1 MSALTPRVRA
11 ALIVAVT
18 AVAYVAAAQFRL
30 SLAFADGTLALVS
43 PPSGITLAAV
53 LVWGPIA
60 LPGVF
65 IGALITNLAHGWHLA
80 FVVAA
85 AIGNSLEAAIAAHL
99 LRRVKFHP
107 AFDRVVDVALL
118 AAFAVVG
125 SLAAATIGVSALWA
139 TDVADLSPVRLWMA
153 WCVSDMLGMLIGAP
167 AVLALVRPGQLYQR
181 RYRVEQ
187 VAALGLV
194 IAAAYTTFATNLLAG
209 MAHLPLPYF
218 MLPLLM
224 WIAVRLGPGH
234 TAVATLIVSAI
245 AIAGTSAG
253 FGVFGSGP
261 VPQRVAMLLAYLV
274 LISLSSMVLA
284 AVGLER
290 DSAAR
295 RAWHLNE
302 ELERRVQQRTE
313 ELASAHDQ
321 LLERSL
327 GLETA
332 NRALEHQTSAM
343 RAQQLAALN
352 LAEDAQQA
360 HQMAVR
366 AERAL
371 ALQAE
376 ELRVARDTAEA
387 ATRTKSNFLATMS
400 HEIRT
405 PMNGIIGM
413 TDLLLESP
421 LTADQRE
428 QLITVQRSGN
438 ALLAI
443 INDILDFSKVEAGK
457 LVIESLPTEIRP
469 AIDDVLQLLR
479 PRALEKVLELSVEYA
494 PGLPEAIDTDP
505 GRLRQVLTNLVGN
518 AVKFTSAGRVRIHVA
533 MEPGAKTIR
542 FGVADTG
549 PGIPHDSQKHLF
561 QPFSQL
567 DVSTTRRFG
576 GTGLGLAICR
586 QLVDLLGGEIGVTS
600 PASERVAAG
609 GPGSIF
615 WFSLPARISTGV
627 ARSAARQT
635 VVVHAPDSR
644 TRSSLCRVLVAED
657 NPVNQMVIRAMLQKL
672 GIEPTL
678 VADGRQAVELVAEK
692 PFDLV
697 LMDCQMPVMDGFEA
711 TRTICARSGPRPVIV
726 AVTANAMAGDA
737 EFCRAAGMDDYIS
750 KPISVRELR
759 RVLAP
764 WIDEASLSVVATSP
778 TPDTT
783 HAA

>member
-1 MSALTPRVRA
+1 MMPTLTPRVRT
-11 ALIVAVT
+11 ALIVAAT
-18 AVAYVAAAQFRL
+18 AAAYVAAARFRV
-30 SLAFADGTLALVS
+30 SLAFADHTLALVS

-53 LVWGPIA
+53 LLWGPTA
-60 LPGVF
+60 LAGVI
-65 IGALITNLAHGWHLA
+65 IGALITNLAHGWNVA

-85 AIGNSLEAAIAAHL
+85 TIGNTLEAAIAAHL
-99 LRRVKFHP
+99 LRRVNFRGT
-107 AFDRVVDVALL
+107 FDRVADAALL
-118 AAFAVVG
+118 AAFAAVG
-125 SLAAATIGVSALWA
+125 SVISATIGVSALWA
-139 TDVADLSPVRLWMA
+139 TGVADLQPTRLWMA
-153 WCVSDMLGMLIGAP
+153 WWVSDVLGMLIGAP
-167 AVLALVRPGQLYQR
+167 AVLAVFRPEWLHQQR
-181 RYRVEQ
+181 HRVEQ
-187 VAALGLV
+187 VVAIVLV
-194 IAAAYTTFATNLLAG
+194 IAAAYTTFATDLFAG
-209 MAHLPLPYF
+209 VAHLPLPYF

-224 WIAVRLGPGH
+224 WIAIRLGPGH
-234 TAVATLIVSAI
+234 TAVATLVVTTI

-253 FGVFGSGP
+253 LGVFNHAP
-261 VPQRVAMLLAYLV
+261 LAQRVSMLLAYLV

-290 DSAAR
+290 DSAAQ

-302 ELERRVQQRTE
+302 QLEQRVQQRTE
-313 ELASAHDQ
+313 ELATAHDQ
-321 LLERSL
+321 LLERSI
-327 GLETA
+327 GLEAA
-332 NRALEHQTSAM
+332 NRALERQTSAM

-371 ALQAE
+371 AVQAE
-376 ELRVARDTAEA
+376 ELRVARDTAQA

-413 TDLLLESP
+413 TDLLLESS
-421 LTADQRE
+421 LSLDQRE
-428 QLITVQRSGN
+428 QLVTVQRSGH

-457 LVIESLPTEIRP
+457 LVIEPLPTELRP

-479 PRALEKVLELSVEYA
+479 PRALEKGLQLSVEYA
-494 PGLPEAIDTDP
+494 QGLPDAIETDP
-505 GRLRQVLTNLVGN
+505 GRVRQVLTNLIGN
-518 AVKFTSAGRVRIHVA
+518 AIKFTSEGGIRVSVERA
-533 MEPGAKTIR
+533 PGASTLR
-542 FGVADTG
+542 FRVADSG
-549 PGIPHDSQKHLF
+549 PGIPLESQKYLF
-561 QPFSQL
+561 QPFTQL

-586 QLVDLLGGEIGVTS
+586 QLVDLLGGEIGVVS
-600 PASERVAAG
+600 PAPDKPVAG

-615 WFSLPARISTGV
+615 WFSLPATVTTGV
-627 ARSAARQT
+627 ARPQT
-635 VVVHAPDSR
+635 RSVPASPAPEHGS
-644 TRSSLCRVLVAED
+644 RSSLCRVLVAED

-672 GIEPTL
+672 GIEPTV
-678 VADGRQAVELVAEK
+678 VADGRLAVEAIGEK

-711 TRTICARSGPRPVIV
+711 TRLIRGSSGSRPVIV

-737 EFCRAAGMDDYIS
+737 EQCRAAGMDDYIS

-759 RVLAP
+759 RVLVP
-764 WIDEASLSVVATSP
+764 WLDEAA
-778 TPDTT
+778 
-783 HAA
+783 